1 MRSSCP
7 PGYQTGR
14 HYHDVQE
21 ELYFVHRGTI
31 EMEFGDGTVHR
42 LGEGSF
48 ARVDA
53 PTVRLV
59 RNVGE
64 GDAIYL
70 CAGGKDGY
78 VGRDGRAPESEERVS
93 AVVAL
98 PGGRD
103 RGA

>member
-1 MRSSCP
+1 
-7 PGYQTGR
+7 
-14 HYHDVQE
+14 
-21 ELYFVHRGTI
+21 
-31 EMEFGDGTVHR
+31 MEFGDGTVHS

-53 PTVRLV
+53 HTLRRV

-78 VGRDGRAPESEERVS
+78 VGRDGRAPEGEDRIS
-93 AVVAL
+93 AVGGP
-98 PGGRD
+98 PGAA
-103 RGA
+103 GAGPIDGT